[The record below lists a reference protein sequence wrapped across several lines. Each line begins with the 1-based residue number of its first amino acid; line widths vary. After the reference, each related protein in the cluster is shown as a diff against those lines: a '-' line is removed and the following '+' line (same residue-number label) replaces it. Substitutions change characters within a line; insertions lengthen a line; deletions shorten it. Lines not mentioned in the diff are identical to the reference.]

1 LSALTHS
8 GELPLCYRLTVVL
21 KNRFQQIVAV
31 IGLGVGLWL
40 VGTFVA
46 SLGALQSFGWVA
58 YAPLSN
64 SVAIPGR
71 DLTSG
76 EQWLVWLGLVAAWV
90 VVSCLI
96 FRDRPTSAPE

>member
-1 LSALTHS
+1 
-8 GELPLCYRLTVVL
+8 VL

-31 IGLGVGLWL
+31 IGLGAGLWL
-40 VGTFVA
+40 VGTFVTT
-46 SLGALQSFGWVA
+46 LGGPKSFGWVA

-64 SVAIPGR
+64 AVAIPGR

-76 EQWLVWLGLVAAWV
+76 EQWLVWLGLVAVWV

-96 FRDRPTSAPE
+96 LRDRATSTPE